1 MPSLSDLRE
10 ATSPFWQP
18 ARVCI
23 LCPKLGLEKAREA
36 NDFAGRLMQK
46 KKKKKESS
54 WSIFNR
60 SKYFTQ
66 FYFQRPGCGFC
77 LVSFV
82 LG

>member
-46 KKKKKESS
+46 KKKKKKAVGVFLTEANISHS
-54 WSIFNR
+54 
-60 SKYFTQ
+60 FT
-66 FYFQRPGCGFC
+66 FKG
-77 LVSFV
+77 LAVAFV
-82 LG
+82 